1 MTGYSAFPDRHG
13 GRNVQMCHYV
23 TYDVNYPGGR
33 MARERGLTDEAI
45 RGFGLREVGR
55 AVTTAKVLT
64 HHGLRFLP
72 HVRKK
77 GQRGQI
83 ASSEAKFAF
92 ASLGPTYVKLA
103 QLVASSP
110 GLFPQV
116 LSDEFRSLL
125 DEVPPFDYDQ
135 VEKVIIEELGDKP
148 EVIFARFDRVP
159 LASASIAQV
168 HTAQLLDGEE
178 VVVKIQ
184 RPGIKERVEGD
195 LRILMRIAKILE
207 RTSTKGRM
215 ANPIAV
221 VEDFAATLREEL
233 NFVGEARA
241 MEAFEANLRAFGK
254 NDGIRVPSVRWQYT
268 TRRVLTM
275 ERIYGYKID
284 DLFQLNTTGWD
295 LAGTLKKGV
304 RAWMEAALEHG
315 YFHGDVHAGN
325 LMIDQEGTMVFL
337 DFGIMGRLDDKTK
350 EVIRHGLPALLV
362 DGDFKEVAKAIYEL
376 GAILDPD
383 DLDESAKDIAEI
395 VEPLLGATLSEI
407 SYGEI
412 LVDIVRIGTRYEV
425 RLPREMVLVAK
436 QMLYFERYAKLMAPD
451 WNIMNDPEIIAFLF
465 DGLQSQAVGQAGADE
480 FATKMSGLGDI
491 AG

>member
-1 MTGYSAFPDRHG
+1 
-13 GRNVQMCHYV
+13 
-23 TYDVNYPGGR
+23 
-33 MARERGLTDEAI
+33 MARARGLTDEAI

-55 AVTTAKVLT
+55 ATTTARVIAR
-64 HHGLRFLP
+64 HGLRFLP
-72 HVRKK
+72 HVRNRP
-77 GQRGQI
+77 GRAQI

-92 ASLGPTYVKLA
+92 AELGPTYVKLA

-116 LSDEFRSLL
+116 LADEFRSLL
-125 DEVPPFDYDQ
+125 DEVPPFDYEE
-135 VEKVIIEELGDKP
+135 VEQLIVEELGDKP
-148 EVIFARFDRVP
+148 EVVFARFDRVP

-195 LRILMRIAKILE
+195 LRILMRLAKVLE
-207 RTSTKGRM
+207 RTSAKGRM

-241 MEAFEANLRAFGK
+241 MEAFEANLRAYGK
-254 NDGIRVPSVRWQYT
+254 NDNIRTPSVRWPWT

-275 ERIYGYKID
+275 ERINGYKID
-284 DLFQLNTTGWD
+284 DLFQLDTMGWD
-295 LAGTLKKGV
+295 LADTLKKGV
-304 RAWMEAALEHG
+304 RAWMEAALQHG

-325 LMIDQEGTMVFL
+325 LMIDENGVMVFL

-350 EVIRHGLPALLV
+350 EVIRHGLPALLI

-376 GAILDPD
+376 GAILNPQ
-383 DLDESAKDIAEI
+383 DLDESARDIAEI
-395 VEPLLGATLSEI
+395 VEPIMGAPLSEI
-407 SYGEI
+407 SYGQI

-451 WNIMNDPEIIAFLF
+451 WNIMNDPEIISFLF
-465 DGLQSQAVGQAGADE
+465 DGLESQAVGQAGADE
-480 FATKMSGLGDI
+480 FAEMMTSNDGL